1 MTTGLSVGLAT
12 LAVIGALVTVT
23 TRDVMRLALGF
34 GMFLLAVAGS
44 FALVGFGFLALAQVF
59 IYVGGVLV
67 LILFAIMLIHRSDD
81 GTPRL
86 TSRHDSL
93 AAVACVGIVLLAG
106 QLLSPFLRSL
116 GSPEALHSLEDLSS
130 ALLGDWLVHFE
141 LAGLLLLAA
150 LVAVVSISRGER
162 R

>member
-1 MTTGLSVGLAT
+1 MTMVLSLGLAT
-12 LAVIGALVTVT
+12 LAVVGALVTVT

-34 GMFLLAVAGS
+34 GIFLLAVAGS
-44 FALVGFGFLALAQVF
+44 FALAGFGFLALAQVF

-67 LILFAIMLIHRSDD
+67 LILFAIMLIHRSED

-86 TSRHDSL
+86 TSRHDAL
-93 AAVACVGIVLLAG
+93 AAVASLGVVVLAG
-106 QLLSPFLRSL
+106 QLLAPHL
-116 GSPEALHSLEDLSS
+116 GTLGAPEAVHTLEDLSD
-130 ALLGDWLVHFE
+130 ALLGEWLIHFE